1 VTSRP
6 RGTPAL
12 AALAAIIVITAAW
25 WALALWPMSTRTP
38 EWLARTRLVCFGAP
52 IDGLP
57 DGGGWILLIG
67 EPLGMML
74 LLLTVWGRD
83 LREAVRRVLERASG
97 QIAVG
102 VTTAALLAGALGVV
116 ARVRQA
122 NAAPFAA
129 DPIEQLGTELTRIN
143 DTPPALKLLDQNG
156 AVVTLDAFRG
166 RAVLVTFAFAHC
178 TTVCPLVV
186 HSVLSVRDRLA
197 SSDAERT
204 PAVLVI
210 TLDPWRDTPSRLPAI
225 ARQWGMTGDAHVLSG
240 PAEDVERALNAWR
253 IPRVRN
259 EKTGDL
265 SHPSL
270 VYVIAP
276 SGRIAYVV
284 NGIDEQIL
292 AAVRAL

>member
-1 VTSRP
+1 MTSRP

-284 NGIDEQIL
+284 NGIEEQIL

>member
-1 VTSRP
+1 MTSRP

>member
-1 VTSRP
+1 V
-6 RGTPAL
+6 PAV
-12 AALAAIIVITAAW
+12 AALAAIIVITVSW
-25 WALALWPMSTRTP
+25 WALALWPMSSRTP
-38 EWLARTRLVCFGAP
+38 DWLARTRLVCFGAP
-52 IDGLP
+52 VDGLP

-67 EPLGMML
+67 QPLGMVL
-74 LLLTVWGRD
+74 LLLAVWGTD
-83 LREAVRRVLERASG
+83 LRAGIQRVLRRASG

-102 VTTAALLAGALGVV
+102 ITAATLLAGALGVAV
-116 ARVRQA
+116 RVRQA
-122 NAAPFAA
+122 DAQPFAA
-129 DPIEQLGTELTRIN
+129 DPVEQLGRELTRIN
-143 DTPPALKLLDQNG
+143 DVPPALGLVDQNG
-156 AVVTLDAFRG
+156 RVVTLDAFRG

-186 HSVLSVRDRLA
+186 HSALSVRDKLA
-197 SSDAERT
+197 SADPERT
-204 PAVLVI
+204 PVVLVV

-240 PAEDVERALNAWR
+240 ATDDVERALNAWR

-284 NGIDEQIL
+284 NGSDEQIL